1 MNEEYSSGGIVYRI
15 ENEQPQFLLIK
26 NAAFKDPN
34 KTYWGFPK
42 GHLEEGESSA
52 QAALREVEEET
63 NVKVEIVELVD
74 EIEYTYNH
82 PVRGLTKKRVD
93 YFLMRY
99 LEGEEKPQ
107 EKEILELGWFFA
119 SDALDMLSFSQNK
132 TLLKKALA
140 KLKGDE

>member
-1 MNEEYSSGGIVYRI
+1 MNEEYSAGGIVYRI
-15 ENEQPQFLLIK
+15 ENQQPQFLLIK
-26 NAAFKDPN
+26 NAAFKDPV

-42 GHLEEGESSA
+42 GHLEENETPD

-63 NVKVEIVELVD
+63 NVKVELIELVD

-82 PVRGLTKKRVD
+82 PQKGLTKKRVD
-93 YFLMRY
+93 YFLMRFV
-99 LEGEEKPQ
+99 EGEEKPQ

-119 SDALDMLSFSQNK
+119 EDALNILSFSQNK